1 MPAPN
6 PTPKVSCRYGA
17 PLGRVSRFNLDTDA
31 GRIYLR
37 RVPLNSGGYD
47 TGGAYWGLGAPLF
60 AAMDDSGMVYFL
72 RARNRDAAKAAV
84 LDVAPD
90 ARFYR

>member
-6 PTPKVSCRYGA
+6 PTPALSCRYGA

-47 TGGAYWGLGAPLF
+47 TGGAYWGIGAPLF
-60 AAMDDSGMVYFL
+60 AAMDEGGTVYFL